1 MNRKD
6 IDCNVIID
14 LLPLY
19 KEEICSEATRELVEE
34 HLRSCEDCRQL
45 CENMTLPEPEKKA
58 VPDEAE
64 TFKKV
69 GKKVKR
75 GKFYRR
81 ALILIFAVFAALNV
95 AWLKLKFFPYKEFSA
110 DMGEYNGDCY
120 QVCEGGYYYNV
131 VEPHYLSFFDGKLY
145 IWKEIA
151 GKEGNVSVLTVIPR
165 VTGDTKYAVAIKTDS
180 EYMEIPVTDS
190 IEFDPSGY
198 KVHDNDEH
206 AKQVLNDNREEIE
219 ELMEAAQKKW
229 GEYLK

>member
-6 IDCNVIID
+6 IDYNVIID

-75 GKFYRR
+75 GKLYRR

-110 DMGEYNGDCY
+110 DMDEYNGDLY
-120 QVCEGGYYYNV
+120 QVYEGGYYYNV
-131 VEPHYLSFFDGKLY
+131 IEPHYLSFFDGKLY

-151 GKEGNVSVLTVIPR
+151 GKEENVSVLTVIPR
-165 VTGDTKYAVAIKTDS
+165 VTGDTKYAVTIKTNS

-198 KVHDNDEH
+198 KFHDNDEH
-206 AKQVLNDNREEIE
+206 AKTGAER
-219 ELMEAAQKKW
+219 
-229 GEYLK
+229 

>member
-81 ALILIFAVFAALNV
+81 ALIFIFAVFAALNV

-131 VEPHYLSFFDGKLY
+131 IEPHYLSFFDGKLY
-145 IWKEIA
+145 IWKEMA
-151 GKEGNVSVLTVIPR
+151 GKEEVLTAKFFI
-165 VTGDTKYAVAIKTDS
+165 GDTQYGDDTVETVEAGGTKEFVVNVTLDDIISGDAYFVVFNDEINLESEKVAITKD
-180 EYMEIPVTDS
+180 
-190 IEFDPSGY
+190 FC
-198 KVHDNDEH
+198 
-206 AKQVLNDNREEIE
+206 
-219 ELMEAAQKKW
+219 
-229 GEYLK
+229 